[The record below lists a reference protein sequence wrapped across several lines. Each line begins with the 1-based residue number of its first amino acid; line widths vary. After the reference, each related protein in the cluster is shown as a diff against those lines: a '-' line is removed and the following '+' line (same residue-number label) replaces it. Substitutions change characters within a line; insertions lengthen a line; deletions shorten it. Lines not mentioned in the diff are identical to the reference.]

1 MTVSSVMR
9 LIRGRRGFRLTAFP
23 ISCISG
29 LVNAFCCRA
38 GGPFASLE
46 GRTVPL
52 LQAPKLQPVQC
63 GTIATYGE
71 GGQCL
76 IVGAHYAFTTTQA
89 VMLLDLLPPI
99 VHLQN
104 SVENVA
110 LCWTLQRMSEEL
122 LHPQPGG
129 VVIAHSLARMMLVQ
143 ALRVHIAESAR
154 NGSGGL
160 SALSDAQMSR
170 AIACMQQEP
179 ALDWTVEKLA
189 SLAGM
194 SRAGFALK
202 FKETVGQSP
211 IEYLTRWRML
221 LAEDRMAGTADSIA
235 EVARS
240 LGYESA
246 SAFTKV
252 FKRVTGHNP
261 RQHRQNL
268 RIPASRG

>member
-1 MTVSSVMR
+1 M
-9 LIRGRRGFRLTAFP
+9 
-23 ISCISG
+23 
-29 LVNAFCCRA
+29 
-38 GGPFASLE
+38 
-46 GRTVPL
+46 
-52 LQAPKLQPVQC
+52 
-63 GTIATYGE
+63 
-71 GGQCL
+71 
-76 IVGAHYAFTTTQA
+76 IVGAHFAFTTTQA

-104 SVENVA
+104 PVENLA

-122 LHPQPGG
+122 LRPQPGG

-143 ALRVHIAESAR
+143 ALRLHIAENGRS
-154 NGSGGL
+154 GSGGL
-160 SALSDAQMSR
+160 SALSDAQMGT

-179 ALDWTVEKLA
+179 ELDWTVEKLA
-189 SLAGM
+189 NRAGM

-221 LAEDRMAGTADSIA
+221 LAEDRMTGTTDSIA
-235 EVARS
+235 EIARS

-252 FKRVTGHNP
+252 FKKVTGHSP
-261 RQHRQNL
+261 RKHRHNL
-268 RIPASRG
+268 GIPATRG